1 MENDDKKGIL
11 FGIIGILTL
20 IMAIIGASL
29 AYFSINTKSS
39 NDALSV
45 QAAQVKIVYTDGN
58 KLNISKIIPSR
69 QEVVEMAFKR
79 TIKDEN
85 ITNKDKCIDD
95 NNQVIC
101 GMYEFSVTNNGVGD
115 IAINTKII
123 PNDFSNDN
131 EIIKFKNLKFRI
143 FNITNENILK
153 DNFGIELTNDNNF
166 VKYENFNLFSDS
178 KEEILKVEETKKYR
192 LILWLDETEK
202 NQDDEQAAIFKG
214 EINIDVTGKNANT
227 IDITN

>member
-45 QAAQVKIVYTDGN
+45 QAAQVKIVFTDGN
-58 KLNISKIIPSR
+58 KLNISKIIPSS

-166 VKYENFNLFSDS
+166 VKYENFNLFSDTQ
-178 KEEILKVEETKKYR
+178 EEILKVEETKKYR